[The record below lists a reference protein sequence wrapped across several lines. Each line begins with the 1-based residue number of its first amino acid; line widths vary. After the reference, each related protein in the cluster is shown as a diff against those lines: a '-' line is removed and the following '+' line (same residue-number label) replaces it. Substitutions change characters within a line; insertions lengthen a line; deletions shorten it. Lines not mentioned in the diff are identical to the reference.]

1 MTADPRLLQRTTLL
15 GTVPSPDLS
24 PGGDP
29 SPSLNTSADPVAPI
43 DTVPATGAQAA
54 GATAPTAPPAGA
66 TPPGVEV
73 AICVNVQQADEPP
86 PPPAAAPP
94 PALGGQGTLR
104 IDADNAM
111 QIQAQIAAAASQQRM
126 VEAVPPAPE
135 DGVPEEAARAA
146 PASHGS
152 VAIEPPVAP
161 AASSL
166 AHATSTPP
174 TAAPSAAPPAAA
186 PARGRARGKLL
197 LVALLGVGFLF
208 AGLLFAL
215 AVGYAVYQRSV
226 AVAVEPSPSS
236 TLGSEATPS
245 PVGSVAPAASA
256 EPGSPVSPPAVA
268 SEPALAPSA
277 DSEATA
283 TPGLPNVTL
292 TCSPE
297 CQHLDRITCDGT
309 EVRLV
314 DGRLRLDAGKHICV
328 FAAPGYLPTSVAVE
342 VADGKP
348 NEVSVVLRR
357 RGGNTGPA
365 RPCGTF
371 LDPC

>member
-15 GTVPSPDLS
+15 GTAPSPDLS

-29 SPSLNTSADPVAPI
+29 SPSPADPVAPI
-43 DTVPATGAQAA
+43 DPVPTTGAQAA
-54 GATAPTAPPAGA
+54 VAPAPAAPPART

-73 AICVNVQQADEPP
+73 AICVDVQQADEPAP
-86 PPPAAAPP
+86 RSAASPP
-94 PALGGQGTLR
+94 PALGAQGTLR
-104 IDADNAM
+104 IDAANAR
-111 QIQAQIAAAASQQRM
+111 QIQAQIAAAAPQQRM
-126 VEAVPPAPE
+126 VGAVPPAQE
-135 DGVPEEAARAA
+135 DSVPEEATLAAQARHA
-146 PASHGS
+146 S

-161 AASSL
+161 AAASPAL
-166 AHATSTPP
+166 ATSTPP
-174 TAAPSAAPPAAA
+174 TAAPIAAPPAAA

-197 LVALLGVGFLF
+197 LVALLGVGLLF

-215 AVGYAVYQRSV
+215 AVGYAVYRRSV
-226 AVAVEPSPSS
+226 AVAVEPSPPS
-236 TLGSEATPS
+236 TLGSEATPP

-256 EPGSPVSPPAVA
+256 EPGGTVIPPTVA

-277 DSEATA
+277 DGEVPAAPES
-283 TPGLPNVTL
+283 PNVTL

-314 DGRLRLDAGKHICV
+314 DGRLRLDPGKHVCV

-342 VADGKP
+342 VADGNP

-357 RGGNTGPA
+357 RGSNTGPA